1 VRCAAT
7 GDTGESEDLLGPVL
21 DRTPQAHGYP
31 ALGDAHPLLAR
42 ARALAQRLGIT
53 VPDTTTGPDDASL
66 DIDI

>member
-1 VRCAAT
+1 
-7 GDTGESEDLLGPVL
+7 VL

-53 VPDTTTGPDDASL
+53 VPDPTTGPDDASL